1 MLDVQWRAGVGYG
14 DFVTGLGYAHTIS
27 LKCQVPVN
35 INFHWNHSK
44 DFQFSPSDP
53 ETIVSR
59 CDYVYGVMKK
69 SPLVTYS
76 HTFNSKPPYRFINQF
91 DEFNPLH
98 GLWYTELKC
107 NESKNVVLWTSRKNI
122 NFPGKDKD
130 PAFRHWNKIEDK
142 LRSLG
147 FSVIEVT
154 YRTPVQ
160 EKIDLIRD
168 CAFGIGYDGLAHQL
182 FKFMWKPV
190 IVICGRIG
198 LNKLLIP
205 QAALEHSPEKFLEN
219 DLEVYLGISRSN
231 IERLKQEH
239 KKYYNSFMNPYE
251 HKLYNTAI
259 G

>member
-1 MLDVQWRAGVGYG
+1 MLKVEWRTGVGYG

-27 LKCQVPVN
+27 LKCQTAVN

-44 DFQFSPSDP
+44 EYLFDSNDP

-69 SPLVTYS
+69 SPLVTYT
-76 HTFNSKPPYRFINQF
+76 HTFNSRLQCRFINQF

-98 GLWYTELKC
+98 GLWYTELELQK
-107 NESKNVVLWTSRKNI
+107 SKNVVLWTTRHNKD
-122 NFPGKDKD
+122 FPGVNKD
-130 PAFRHWNKIEDK
+130 PAYKHWDLIEERLK
-142 LRSLG
+142 NLG
-147 FSVIEVT
+147 YSVTEVT
-154 YRTPVQ
+154 YRTPVK
-160 EKIDLIRD
+160 EKIDLIKN

-190 IVICGRIG
+190 IVLCGRIS

-205 QAALEHSPEKFLEN
+205 QAALESSPDKFLASDLN
-219 DLEVYLGISRSN
+219 TYLEVSRQN
-231 IERLKQEH
+231 IERLKLEH
-239 KKYYNSFMNPYE
+239 KKYCNLFMNPYE
-251 HKLYNTAI
+251 HKLYNTPV